1 MTRSAHLER
10 GTKVAI
16 SSRQSRGVLTFDLN
30 SHHGR
35 QLSTDTLPS
44 ISLVI
49 APRPLPA
56 ADLLCRYH
64 SISRSQRSPS
74 QIYLFSGGR
83 RKKKGLL
90 SLAFVL
96 RVPLLNLLLHSGVN
110 ESESPVSI
118 AALLFFSIL
127 TLPVSSHTC

>member
-1 MTRSAHLER
+1 MTRSAYLER

-16 SSRQSRGVLTFDLN
+16 SSRQSHGVLTFDLN
-30 SHHGR
+30 SLHGR

-44 ISLVI
+44 ISLVL
-49 APRPLPA
+49 APCPLPA

-83 RKKKGLL
+83 RKKKCLL
-90 SLAFVL
+90 SLAFVR
-96 RVPLLNLLLHSGVN
+96 RVPLLNLLFHSGVN
-110 ESESPVSI
+110 ERKSPVSF
-118 AALLFFSIL
+118 AVLLFFSIL
-127 TLPVSSHTC
+127 TLPMSSHTC